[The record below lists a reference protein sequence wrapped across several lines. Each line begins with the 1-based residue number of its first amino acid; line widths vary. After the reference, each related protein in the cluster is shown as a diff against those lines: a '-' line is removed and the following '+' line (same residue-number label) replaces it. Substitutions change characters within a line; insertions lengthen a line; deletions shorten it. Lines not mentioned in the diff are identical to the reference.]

1 MFSNA
6 VKTEQKDFLLESV
19 LRLTSLLDEEEAY
32 VEKVKSQE

>member
-6 VKTEQKDFLLESV
+6 VKTEQKDFLFERA
-19 LRLTSLLDEEEAY
+19 LRLTLLLDEEEAY